1 MNYLFLS
8 FCSTIPVLP
17 FLLNS
22 RKKKHPFFLS
32 AVFIGIF
39 IFQNYTFPVV
49 GTIATF
55 LLIFVFLLSS
65 ERDLITAFIY
75 SATFFLNNLALQII
89 VSPIISILSMKMEW
103 WMIVIFQAGFYVF
116 FQFSLSKLEVW
127 FYEKYVD
134 TEIVKIIIAMLALI
148 GFLYS
153 IWLNDLP
160 GINAAESGNLLR
172 ITIIAA
178 LCAVFLFLLVVLFFA
193 QRTILDRTKVAQEK
207 VEMEN
212 SKIYYQELAK
222 NAQQI
227 RNFKHDFQNLCLG
240 MELVIQK
247 GEIDE
252 ISKYFE
258 EYIEKP
264 SRQLSTLAYNLS
276 ALERLTSVPLKSL
289 LYAKL
294 GTIDSKSVHLVIE
307 IDDNIVFSESY
318 LSNLIRG
325 LGIILDNALE
335 ELAFLGGG
343 ELNIGVKQN
352 DTDIQLTVENSCRK
366 NLPPLY
372 ELQSVGYS
380 TKGSN
385 RGLGLASL
393 ENCLS
398 EFPFLLRTQ
407 ISSERFIQVIIIE
420 GSETK

>member
-1 MNYLFLS
+1 MNHLFLA

-17 FLLNS
+17 FLINS
-22 RKKKHPFFLS
+22 RKKKHSFLLLS
-32 AVFIGIF
+32 IVIGIF
-39 IFQNYTFPVV
+39 IFQNYTFTVV
-49 GTIATF
+49 GTLATF
-55 LLIFVFLLSS
+55 LLIFIFLLFSD
-65 ERDLITAFIY
+65 RDLIPAFIY
-75 SATFFLNNLALQII
+75 SSIFFLNNLVLQVAIA
-89 VSPIISILSMKMEW
+89 PIISILSMKAEW
-103 WMIVIFQAGFYVF
+103 WMIVLFQAGFYAF
-116 FQFSLSKLEVW
+116 FQFFLSKLEVW
-127 FYEKYVD
+127 LYEKYVH
-134 TEIVKIIIAMLALI
+134 TEIVKIMIAMSALF

-172 ITIIAA
+172 GTIIAA

-193 QRTILDRTKVAQEK
+193 QRTISDRTKVAHEK
-207 VEMEN
+207 AELKN
-212 SKIYYQELAK
+212 RQRYYQELAK

-247 GEIDE
+247 GQIDE

-258 EYIEKP
+258 EYIKKP
-264 SRQLSTLAYNLS
+264 SRQLSTLANNLS
-276 ALERLTSVPLKSL
+276 ALEKLTSVPLKSL

-294 GTIDSKSVHLVIE
+294 GTIDSKSVHLAIE
-307 IDDNIVFSESY
+307 IDENIVFSESY

-352 DTDIQLTVENSCRK
+352 GIDTQLVVENSCRK

-380 TKGSN
+380 TKGAN

-407 ISSERFIQVIIIE
+407 ILSGQFIQVIIIE

>member
-17 FLLNS
+17 FLLNG
-22 RKKKHPFFLS
+22 RKKKHPFFLL

-103 WMIVIFQAGFYVF
+103 WMIVIFQAGFYAF

-276 ALERLTSVPLKSL
+276 ELERLTSVPLKSL

>member
-22 RKKKHPFFLS
+22 RKKKHPFFLL

-134 TEIVKIIIAMLALI
+134 TEIVKIIIAMSALI

-160 GINAAESGNLLR
+160 GINAAESGTLLR

>member
-22 RKKKHPFFLS
+22 RKKKHPFFLL

-65 ERDLITAFIY
+65 DRDLITAFIY
-75 SATFFLNNLALQII
+75 SATFFLNNLVLQII

-134 TEIVKIIIAMLALI
+134 TEIVKIIIAMSALI

-160 GINAAESGNLLR
+160 GINAAESGTLLR

-276 ALERLTSVPLKSL
+276 ALEKLTSVPLKSL

-294 GTIDSKSVHLVIE
+294 GTIDSKSIHLVIE

-352 DTDIQLTVENSCRK
+352 GTDIQLTVENSCRK

-380 TKGSN
+380 TKSSN

-398 EFPFLLRTQ
+398 DFPFLLRTQ

-420 GSETK
+420 GSESK

>member
-22 RKKKHPFFLS
+22 RKKKHPFFLL

-65 ERDLITAFIY
+65 DRDLITAFIY
-75 SATFFLNNLALQII
+75 SATFFLNNLVLQII

-134 TEIVKIIIAMLALI
+134 TEIVKIIIAMSALI

-160 GINAAESGNLLR
+160 GINAAESGTLLR

-252 ISKYFE
+252 ISRYFE

-276 ALERLTSVPLKSL
+276 ALEKLTSVPLKSL

-294 GTIDSKSVHLVIE
+294 GTIDSKSIHLVIE

-352 DTDIQLTVENSCRK
+352 GTDIQLTVENSCRK

-420 GSETK
+420 GSESK

>member
-22 RKKKHPFFLS
+22 RKKKHLFFLL
-32 AVFIGIF
+32 AVFIGVF

-49 GTIATF
+49 GTISTF
-55 LLIFVFLLSS
+55 LLIFVFLLFS
-65 ERDLITAFIY
+65 ERDIITAFIY
-75 SATFFLNNLALQII
+75 SLTFFLNNLVLQII
-89 VSPIISILSMKMEW
+89 VSPIMSILSMKMEW
-103 WMIVIFQAGFYVF
+103 WMVVIFQAGFYVIC
-116 FQFSLSKLEVW
+116 QFCLSKLEVW
-127 FYEKYVD
+127 FYEKYVH
-134 TEIVKIIIAMLALI
+134 TEIVKITIAILMLI

-160 GINAAESGNLLR
+160 GINAAESGTLLR

-276 ALERLTSVPLKSL
+276 ALEKLTSVPLKSL

-294 GTIDSKSVHLVIE
+294 GTIDSKSIHLVIE

-352 DTDIQLTVENSCRK
+352 GTDIQLTVENSCRK

-380 TKGSN
+380 TKSSN

-398 EFPFLLRTQ
+398 DFPFLLRTQ

-420 GSETK
+420 GSESK

>member
-22 RKKKHPFFLS
+22 RKKKHPFFLL

-65 ERDLITAFIY
+65 DRDLITAFIY
-75 SATFFLNNLALQII
+75 SATFFLNNLVLQII

-134 TEIVKIIIAMLALI
+134 TEIVKIIIAMSALI

-160 GINAAESGNLLR
+160 GINAAESGTLLR

-207 VEMEN
+207 VEMET

-252 ISKYFE
+252 ISRYFE

-276 ALERLTSVPLKSL
+276 ALEKLTSVPLKSL

-294 GTIDSKSVHLVIE
+294 GTIDSKSIHLVIE

-352 DTDIQLTVENSCRK
+352 GTDIQLTVENSCRK

-420 GSETK
+420 GSESK